1 MGPLGGPPSGIHL
14 GEIEPRRRSVQS
26 YVQIRALSLDES
38 GSPAAV
44 NNSFLSFRIRD
55 KKPQG

>member
-1 MGPLGGPPSGIHL
+1 MAILNCSSTQPC
-14 GEIEPRRRSVQS
+14 EIQLKRRSVQS